1 VKDKKKRRKMTKKI
15 AEKKFGEKNDNNIY
29 ENVFRKKNSQISEMC
44 KSNIKRVFHFKFI
57 QKMCS
62 LIS

>member
-1 VKDKKKRRKMTKKI
+1 MTKKI